1 MGVNLVQAD
10 LSESDLIMAQFSL
23 AKLSRA
29 NFFRSNLIG
38 SDFWAANLKGA
49 NFTGADIRGTNL
61 ELANFD
67 EVNLINVYEADPERI
82 KTACYWQ
89 KAKMSD
95 MLRVQIQQAPEA
107 SRTPREID
115 TFKGACAEVA
125 RRPD

>member
-1 MGVNLVQAD
+1 
-10 LSESDLIMAQFSL
+10 MAQFSS

-38 SDFWAANLKGA
+38 SQFWAANLKGA
-49 NFTGADIRGTNL
+49 NFTGADIRGANL
-61 ELANFD
+61 KLANFD
-67 EVNLINVYEADPERI
+67 EVNLINVYEADPETI

-95 MLRVQIQQAPEA
+95 TLRVQIQQSPDTFP
-107 SRTPREID
+107 TPRDSD